1 MNNHMENVLFWIAA
15 AIISVLVSIIL
26 HANVKSPWRIY
37 PYHLFYVFCLLAIV
51 VGIYQLFQDVT
62 SLAGW
67 IVVSV
72 GIVALFVAFL
82 IHKNTNII
90 ETKKIIPKVIKFTDD
105 AKSDEICLLG
115 GDLNF
120 FGDDIANMDNDKQYK
135 QLKEKDFDKLLIL
148 CKKPKQTDNIL
159 IQRYGKILKDFSNK
173 VEIRFYNEK
182 SKDAHIRGRIKWKL
196 SPHIQQALIYE
207 RIQKNQYRIKEEDI
221 VCENANIGN
230 PYVLIWDLLW
240 ENAEKLSDAEKDHWM
255 SMNSTN

>member
-1 MNNHMENVLFWIAA
+1 MENVLFWIAG
-15 AIISVLVSIIL
+15 AIISVLVSILL

-37 PYHLFYVFCLLAIV
+37 PYHLFYLFCVIAIV
-51 VGIYQLFQDVT
+51 IGVFQLFQENE
-62 SLAGW
+62 SNLACW
-67 IVVSV
+67 ILIGVSV
-72 GIVALFVAFL
+72 VALIATYFIF
-82 IHKNTNII
+82 KNTDII

-120 FGDDIANMDNDKQYK
+120 FGDDVANMDNDKQYK
-135 QLKEKDFDKLLIL
+135 QLKAKDFDMLLIL
-148 CKKPKQTDNIL
+148 CKKPKQTDDIL
-159 IQRYGKILKDFSNK
+159 IQRYGKILNDFSNK

-207 RIQKNQYRIKEEDI
+207 RIQKGQYRIKEEDI
-221 VCENANIGN
+221 ACENANIGN

-240 ENAEKLSDAEKDHWM
+240 ENAEKLSDDEKDRWVKL
-255 SMNSTN
+255 NQ